1 MITYYLLPFNLSQFR
16 QDLSEGKK
24 VALCDELLEMV
35 KGNMKEVWLYKLRSM
50 TVICIT
56 TDMNCKETMHRI
68 TLYFNCGKE
77 KFCILLKIIVHV
89 TEMIWTQNL
98 MTLFDWFSTSPKFNL
113 ISFVV
118 TVCFRSRHS
127 PSVTV
132 FDTVWVSRATGGG
145 VPGSQRFLIYSDNCM
160 GKVLLM

>member
-35 KGNMKEVWLYKLRSM
+35 KGNMKEVRLYKLRSM

-68 TLYFNCGKE
+68 TIYFNCVRKNFV
-77 KFCILLKIIVHV
+77 FCLK
-89 TEMIWTQNL
+89 
-98 MTLFDWFSTSPKFNL
+98 S
-113 ISFVV
+113 
-118 TVCFRSRHS
+118 
-127 PSVTV
+127 
-132 FDTVWVSRATGGG
+132 
-145 VPGSQRFLIYSDNCM
+145 
-160 GKVLLM
+160 

>member
-1 MITYYLLPFNLSQFR
+1 
-16 QDLSEGKK
+16 
-24 VALCDELLEMV
+24 
-35 KGNMKEVWLYKLRSM
+35 M
-50 TVICIT
+50 TVNCIT
-56 TDMNCKETMHRI
+56 TDMNCKETMHQI
-68 TLYFNCGKE
+68 TIYFNCGKE

-98 MTLFDWFSTSPKFNL
+98 MTLFDWFFTSPKFNF

-145 VPGSQRFLIYSDNCM
+145 VPGNQRFLIYSDIKLH
-160 GKVLLM
+160 GKSFIDVIKNPLNAKKNFNNWQLCIII

>member
-1 MITYYLLPFNLSQFR
+1 MLTYCLLPFNLSQFR

-68 TLYFNCGKE
+68 TIYFNCVRKNFV
-77 KFCILLKIIVHV
+77 FCLK
-89 TEMIWTQNL
+89 
-98 MTLFDWFSTSPKFNL
+98 S
-113 ISFVV
+113 
-118 TVCFRSRHS
+118 
-127 PSVTV
+127 
-132 FDTVWVSRATGGG
+132 
-145 VPGSQRFLIYSDNCM
+145 
-160 GKVLLM
+160 

>member
-35 KGNMKEVWLYKLRSM
+35 KGNMKEVRLYKLQSM

-68 TLYFNCGKE
+68 TIYFNCVRKNFV
-77 KFCILLKIIVHV
+77 FCLK
-89 TEMIWTQNL
+89 
-98 MTLFDWFSTSPKFNL
+98 S
-113 ISFVV
+113 
-118 TVCFRSRHS
+118 
-127 PSVTV
+127 
-132 FDTVWVSRATGGG
+132 
-145 VPGSQRFLIYSDNCM
+145 
-160 GKVLLM
+160 

>member
-1 MITYYLLPFNLSQFR
+1 MLTYYLLPFNLSQFR

-35 KGNMKEVWLYKLRSM
+35 KGNMKEVRLYKLQSM
-50 TVICIT
+50 TVNCIT
-56 TDMNCKETMHRI
+56 TDMNCKETMHQI
-68 TLYFNCGKE
+68 TIYVNCGKE

-89 TEMIWTQNL
+89 T
-98 MTLFDWFSTSPKFNL
+98 LFDWFSTSPKFNL
-113 ISFVV
+113 SSFVV

-132 FDTVWVSRATGGG
+132 FDTVRVSRATGGG
-145 VPGSQRFLIYSDNCM
+145 VPGNQRFLVYSDNCM
-160 GKVLLM
+160 GKVSLM

>member
-1 MITYYLLPFNLSQFR
+1 MLTYYLLPFNWSQFR

-68 TLYFNCGKE
+68 TIYFNCVRKNFV
-77 KFCILLKIIVHV
+77 FCLK
-89 TEMIWTQNL
+89 
-98 MTLFDWFSTSPKFNL
+98 S
-113 ISFVV
+113 
-118 TVCFRSRHS
+118 
-127 PSVTV
+127 
-132 FDTVWVSRATGGG
+132 
-145 VPGSQRFLIYSDNCM
+145 
-160 GKVLLM
+160 